1 MILKDCK
8 IYGGVYMSL
17 EKKYA
22 VEFIGF
28 FILIAA
34 IIGVGFL
41 SFDLLSHVYNSVVCN
56 LFFLVVSAVL
66 SLIYFYIVHR
76 LDSKIL

>member
-1 MILKDCK
+1 
-8 IYGGVYMSL
+8 MSL
-17 EKKYA
+17 DKKYI
-22 VEFIGF
+22 VEFIGLF
-28 FILIAA
+28 VLIAA

-41 SFDLLSHVYNSVVCN
+41 SFDLLSHVYNSAVCN

>member
-1 MILKDCK
+1 
-8 IYGGVYMSL
+8 MSL
-17 EKKYA
+17 DKKYA

-28 FILIAA
+28 FVLIAA

-41 SFDLLSHVYNSVVCN
+41 SFDLLSCIYNDNVCN
-56 LFFLVVSAVL
+56 VFFLVVSVVL

-76 LDSKIL
+76 LDSKII

>member
-1 MILKDCK
+1 
-8 IYGGVYMSL
+8 MSL

-41 SFDLLSHVYNSVVCN
+41 SFDLLSHIYNGSICN
-56 LFFLVVSAVL
+56 MFFLVVSAVL

>member
-1 MILKDCK
+1 
-8 IYGGVYMSL
+8 MSL

-28 FILIAA
+28 FILIVA

-41 SFDLLSHVYNSVVCN
+41 SFDLLSHIYNGSICN
-56 LFFLVVSAVL
+56 MFFLVVSAVL

>member
-1 MILKDCK
+1 
-8 IYGGVYMSL
+8 MSL
-17 EKKYA
+17 DEKYA

-28 FILIAA
+28 FILIVAV
-34 IIGVGFL
+34 IGVGFL
-41 SFDLLSHVYNSVVCN
+41 SFDLLSRIYNGAICN
-56 LFFLVVSAVL
+56 VFFLVVSITL

>member
-1 MILKDCK
+1 
-8 IYGGVYMSL
+8 MSL

-28 FILIAA
+28 FILIVA

-41 SFDLLSHVYNSVVCN
+41 SFDLLSYVYNSAVCN
-56 LFFLVVSAVL
+56 LFFFIVSAVL